1 MLYNVRISWKYTWI
15 IFQMN
20 CAILGGWLDA
30 NKLLH
35 KTASFQ
41 SQRIKVHLHTRART
55 HTHKDV
61 KSWFQ
66 LTIPGAKKE
75 KETEKRSSL
84 PESHVVRR
92 CSLYPSYKLNQV
104 RRSART
110 SCSPKKKKTH
120 AAGEEA
126 WRWGEKEEEQGGGD
140 EEGDEDTTEK
150 GEGKEG
156 HKDMRKGDTKE
167 KQ

>member
-20 CAILGGWLDA
+20 CAILGGDLTPTSY
-30 NKLLH
+30 NTKLRPF
-35 KTASFQ
+35 KVSASKY
-41 SQRIKVHLHTRART
+41 IYTHVRA

>member
-1 MLYNVRISWKYTWI
+1 MTSSCVKTSLNIHTGMLYNVRISWKYTWI

-110 SCSPKKKKTH
+110 SCSPKKKNARRRRGGLTMGGK
-120 AAGEEA
+120 
-126 WRWGEKEEEQGGGD
+126 GGGARRRRRGRWRRHD
-140 EEGDEDTTEK
+140 WKRRG
-150 GEGKEG
+150 
-156 HKDMRKGDTKE
+156 
-167 KQ
+167 